1 MGAADD
7 LFCESFDAEA
17 EATARLQVE
26 IFLHI
31 LPYYS
36 SSKYILL
43 CFN

>member
-26 IFLHI
+26 NIYIFYLI
-31 LPYYS
+31 IPA
-36 SSKYILL
+36 
-43 CFN
+43 